1 MLKSCSYLLLLIYI
15 NLLVSPQT
23 AIAQSKVSI
32 ERHDGGVKLI
42 RNGKPYAIRG
52 VGGDTELAKLAD
64 AGGNSIR
71 TWGVDDLGRILDEA
85 HQHGLTV
92 CAGLWL
98 GHQRHGFDY
107 QDQTAVLK
115 QLEESL
121 TAVRKYKDHPALLL
135 WGVGNEAEGAGTDPS
150 VWYAIN
156 HVAREI
162 KRIDPNHPTVT
173 VIAEIG
179 ENAEK
184 VRSIETFCPHIDI
197 VGVNSY
203 GGIES
208 LAQRYRTAKSTKPYI
223 VTEHG
228 THGPWEVG
236 KTGWGSPLEF
246 SSTAKGDFYAK
257 GYQTN
262 VIDNSATCLGSYA
275 FLWGQ
280 KQETTATWFGMLLPD
295 GTRLAAVD
303 AMSEAWTG
311 SPPANRCPKI
321 ASLELDGNPRLKPG
335 ETINALVNASDPEQD
350 ELTIKW
356 VLRSDS
362 GTIGVGGDRQDQ
374 ESSIA
379 NAVKATGN
387 RVTVTLPKQD
397 GSYRLFA
404 YVYDGQGGAAV
415 ANVPL
420 NAGSPMKLSTKLPVA
435 NLPYVVYGD
444 AAKPSVYT
452 PSGYMGNTAAIR
464 MKLDSTDKPH
474 SGEHCLKAEYRSG
487 DDWGGVLWQS
497 PPEDWD
503 GKQPGG
509 ANLSGATQLQFWAR
523 GEEGGEKVNFVFGVI
538 DGNQPYRDSAK
549 GELQDVTLTKEWNKL
564 TIPLRGLDLRQI
576 KTGFGWS
583 LAGQGKPVT
592 FYIDDIKYVKE

>member
-1 MLKSCSYLLLLIYI
+1 MLKSCFYLPLLIYI

-23 AIAQSKVSI
+23 AGAQSKVSI
-32 ERHDGGVKLI
+32 ERRDGGLKLI
-42 RNGKPYAIRG
+42 RNGRPYAIRG
-52 VGGDTELAKLAD
+52 VGGDTELAKLAE

-98 GHQRHGFDY
+98 GHQRHGFNY

-121 TAVRKYKDHPALLL
+121 AAVHKYKDHPALLL

-173 VIAEIG
+173 VIAEVG
-179 ENAEK
+179 ENSEK

-208 LAQRYRTAKSTKPYI
+208 LAQRYQTANSTKPYI

-257 GYQTN
+257 GYQAN

-303 AMSEAWTG
+303 AMS
-311 SPPANRCPKI
+311 
-321 ASLELDGNPRLKPG
+321 
-335 ETINALVNASDPEQD
+335 
-350 ELTIKW
+350 
-356 VLRSDS
+356 
-362 GTIGVGGDRQDQ
+362 
-374 ESSIA
+374 
-379 NAVKATGN
+379 
-387 RVTVTLPKQD
+387 
-397 GSYRLFA
+397 
-404 YVYDGQGGAAV
+404 
-415 ANVPL
+415 
-420 NAGSPMKLSTKLPVA
+420 
-435 NLPYVVYGD
+435 
-444 AAKPSVYT
+444 
-452 PSGYMGNTAAIR
+452 
-464 MKLDSTDKPH
+464 
-474 SGEHCLKAEYRSG
+474 
-487 DDWGGVLWQS
+487 
-497 PPEDWD
+497 
-503 GKQPGG
+503 
-509 ANLSGATQLQFWAR
+509 
-523 GEEGGEKVNFVFGVI
+523 
-538 DGNQPYRDSAK
+538 
-549 GELQDVTLTKEWNKL
+549 
-564 TIPLRGLDLRQI
+564 
-576 KTGFGWS
+576 
-583 LAGQGKPVT
+583 
-592 FYIDDIKYVKE
+592 